1 MQKLKKLF
9 FSFLFILMMGSCG
22 EYNQVLNK
30 GLNADRYKMAVDLYE
45 KGEYKKAI
53 PLFEKLVG
61 PYSGK
66 PQMERIQFMMS
77 NSYYNTEDYALSSY
91 YFSKFI
97 VNYPESSKVQESA
110 YLSAKSYF
118 LATPKYSRDQQDTYK
133 ALTAFQSFIDKYPT
147 SDLIPE
153 ANDYYEKLNYKLE
166 KKYFEIAKQYYHTER
181 YTAAIVAF
189 DTFNEEYLGSQ
200 FKEEALFI
208 RFKSAYELGMNSI
221 LSKKEERLGNAK
233 FAYSKFTRSFPESE
247 YMNDANKMLEDVEE
261 ELAEIKAQ
269 FAKISQGG

>member
-1 MQKLKKLF
+1 MQKLKILV
-9 FSFLFILMMGSCG
+9 FSFLVILLMGSCS
-22 EYNQVLNK
+22 EHYKVLNK

-53 PLFEKLVG
+53 PLFEKIVG

-153 ANDYYEKLNYKLE
+153 ANQYYEELNTKLE
-166 KKYFEIAKQYYHTER
+166 KKYFEIAKQYYHTEK
-181 YTAAIVAF
+181 YNAAIVAF

-208 RFKSAYELGMNSI
+208 RFKSAYELGMQSI

-233 FAYSKFTRSFPESE
+233 FAYSKFNRSFPESE
-247 YMNDANKMLEDVEE
+247 FMNDANRMLTDIEE
-261 ELAEIKAQ
+261 ELAKIKAQ
-269 FAKISQGG
+269 FAKISQGS